1 MCYDSKRKGGCI
13 QIKTIENHEKNYPV
27 HDLELA
33 ATIFAL
39 QKKKNWRHYLQGE
52 KFEMYT
58 NHKSLKYLFP
68 QKELNLRQRI
78 WAEYLKDC
86 DVTIPYHPGKANVL
100 ADALNRK
107 TTSLVAFMVLKE

>member
-39 QKKKNWRHYLQGE
+39 QKKKKLAAL
-52 KFEMYT
+52 
-58 NHKSLKYLFP
+58 SL
-68 QKELNLRQRI
+68 
-78 WAEYLKDC
+78 
-86 DVTIPYHPGKANVL
+86 G
-100 ADALNRK
+100 
-107 TTSLVAFMVLKE
+107 